1 MKGTIVVQNT
11 TGIEDSS
18 LPPGFSV
25 YPNPAHTSV
34 TIEPEEASSPDKL
47 YITDLAGKIVTTI
60 NPDREITTVDISSL
74 AHGTY
79 LIGQADRRKRSVKL
93 IKL

>member
-25 YPNPAHTSV
+25 YPNPAHSII
-34 TIEPEEASSPDKL
+34 TIEAEESSSGDKL
-47 YITDLAGKIVTTI
+47 YIADLVGRIVATI
-60 NPDREITTVDISSL
+60 NPDHEKTTVDISSL
-74 AHGTY
+74 ARGTY